1 MAKDGQRN
9 VPERPAGDRLH
20 SRSVTGAGQQHLQLS
35 LVDSELYG
43 GHAVMRIV
51 PVSRR
56 WLCRYAPAAAVL
68 TVAGPATL
76 ADAGKDADTAII
88 QPAKPDDATF
98 IERAFEMRRLAIEN
112 GDQAY
117 GAVIVRDNVIVGQSW
132 SRVVLDQDPTGHAEI
147 SAIRDAAHRLGSRSL
162 SGAIMYS
169 SSRPCPMC
177 EAAAYWADID
187 SMIYGRNADIAG
199 APRLCG

>member
-1 MAKDGQRN
+1 MC
-9 VPERPAGDRLH
+9 
-20 SRSVTGAGQQHLQLS
+20 
-35 LVDSELYG
+35 
-43 GHAVMRIV
+43 V

-56 WLCRYAPAAAVL
+56 WLCQTATIAGVL
-68 TVAGPATL
+68 VASSHQTI
-76 ADAGKDADTAII
+76 ADAGKEGEAVIA
-88 QPAKPDDATF
+88 QPATTDAAAF
-98 IERAFEMRRLAIEN
+98 IKRAFEMRRLAVEN

-147 SAIRDAAHRLGSRSL
+147 SAIRDAARRLNSRSL
-162 SGAIMYS
+162 KGAIMYS

-187 SMIYGRNADIAG
+187 GLVHGRNAANAG

>member
-1 MAKDGQRN
+1 
-9 VPERPAGDRLH
+9 
-20 SRSVTGAGQQHLQLS
+20 
-35 LVDSELYG
+35 
-43 GHAVMRIV
+43 MRIA

-68 TVAGPATL
+68 TVAGSATL
-76 ADAGKDADTAII
+76 ADARKDADTAII
-88 QPAKPDDATF
+88 QPAEPDDATF
-98 IERAFEMRRLAIEN
+98 IERAFEMRREAVAK

-147 SAIRDAAHRLGSRSL
+147 SAIRDAARRLGSRSL

-177 EAAAYWADID
+177 EAAAYWADIAG
-187 SMIYGRNADIAG
+187 MVHGRNADIAG

>member
-1 MAKDGQRN
+1 MC
-9 VPERPAGDRLH
+9 
-20 SRSVTGAGQQHLQLS
+20 
-35 LVDSELYG
+35 
-43 GHAVMRIV
+43 V

-56 WLCRYAPAAAVL
+56 WLCQITATAGVLAASSQR
-68 TVAGPATL
+68 TF
-76 ADAGKDADTAII
+76 ADTGKEGDAAIV
-88 QPAKPDDATF
+88 QPVTTDAADF
-98 IERAFEMRRLAIEN
+98 IERAFEMRRLAVEN

-147 SAIRDAAHRLGSRSL
+147 SAIRDAARRLKSRSL
-162 SGAIMYS
+162 KGAVMYS

-187 SMIYGRNADIAG
+187 GLVYGRHADNAG

>member
-1 MAKDGQRN
+1 MC
-9 VPERPAGDRLH
+9 
-20 SRSVTGAGQQHLQLS
+20 
-35 LVDSELYG
+35 
-43 GHAVMRIV
+43 V

-56 WLCRYAPAAAVL
+56 WLCQTA
-68 TVAGPATL
+68 TVAGVLAASSHLTL
-76 ADAGKDADTAII
+76 ADAGKEGDAVIV
-88 QPAKPDDATF
+88 QPATTDAAAF
-98 IERAFEMRRLAIEN
+98 IERAFEMRRLAVEN

-117 GAVIVRDNVIVGQSW
+117 GAVIVVDNVIVGQSW

-147 SAIRDAAHRLGSRSL
+147 SAIRDSARRLNSRSL
-162 SGAIMYS
+162 KGAIMYS

-187 SMIYGRNADIAG
+187 GLIYGRNADNAG